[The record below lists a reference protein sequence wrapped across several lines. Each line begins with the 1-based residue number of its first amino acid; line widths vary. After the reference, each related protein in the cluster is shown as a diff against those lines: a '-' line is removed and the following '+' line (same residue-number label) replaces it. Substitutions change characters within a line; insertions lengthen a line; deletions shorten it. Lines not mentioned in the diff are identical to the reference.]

1 MPLISPTTRAP
12 GSGSSHLRGQSC
24 QQKGNSLLE
33 LMLSL
38 GVMAAVTLS
47 VITMND
53 KAQNKERGRLAAD
66 ALQSF
71 TQIAAQYFIANRVEL
86 ENIMSGDLSHAA
98 NFCAINL
105 SSASPNGVLAANAL
119 KRTCAIDTSLL
130 KAKGLWPESLPINTG
145 ANRFVAVFR
154 QLTIQ
159 NVANG
164 ADEVL
169 VFSAPLDQGA
179 IRTQGEAPFTASVG
193 QFVEQTHASLAS
205 LGAMGGF
212 IPPGKDYG
220 ACLYNDRIKQ
230 ACGQGWK
237 INLSDFL

>member
-1 MPLISPTTRAP
+1 
-12 GSGSSHLRGQSC
+12 
-24 QQKGNSLLE
+24 
-33 LMLSL
+33 MLSL

-105 SSASPNGVLAANAL
+105 SSANPNGVLAANAL

-130 KAKGLWPESLPINTG
+130 KAKGLWPESLPTNTG

>member
-1 MPLISPTTRAP
+1 MQLMFKNAP
-12 GSGSSHLRGQSC
+12 SSCTFSSGQSRP
-24 QQKGNSLLE
+24 QEGNSLLE

-38 GVMAAVTLS
+38 GVMAAISLS
-47 VITMND
+47 VLSMND

-71 TQIAAQYFIANRVEL
+71 TQIAAQYFIANRDAL
-86 ENIMSGDLSHAA
+86 EAIMAGDLTNAA
-98 NFCAINL
+98 SFCAINL
-105 SSASPNGVLAANAL
+105 TSADPSGTLAANAL

-130 KAKGLWPESLPINTG
+130 KAKGLWPQTIPVNTG

-154 QLTIQ
+154 QLTSQ
-159 NVANG
+159 GVANG

-169 VFSAPLDQGA
+169 VFTAPLVQGS
-179 IRTQGEAPFTASVG
+179 IQTQGEVQYTASLG
-193 QFVEQTHASLAS
+193 QFVELTQASLAS

-220 ACLYNDRIKQ
+220 TCLYNKQIKE

>member
-1 MPLISPTTRAP
+1 MPLISPTTRSP
-12 GSGSSHLRGQSC
+12 CSDSSHLRGQSC

-86 ENIMSGDLSHAA
+86 ENIMSGDLAHAA

-105 SSASPNGVLAANAL
+105 SSANPNGVLAANAL

-145 ANRFVAVFR
+145 ANSFVAVFR
-154 QLTIQ
+154 QLCHRKRGS
-159 NVANG
+159 VC
-164 ADEVL
+164 
-169 VFSAPLDQGA
+169 
-179 IRTQGEAPFTASVG
+179 RTNPCKSCQFGGHGWVHPPRKRLRRLSV
-193 QFVEQTHASLAS
+193 QRQHQASLRTGLENQS
-205 LGAMGGF
+205 FRFSMKLQSWLIG
-212 IPPGKDYG
+212 
-220 ACLYNDRIKQ
+220 
-230 ACGQGWK
+230 
-237 INLSDFL
+237 